1 MKMKRDA
8 DVRTREMKPFKARVV
23 VHRARQTRIRA
34 SGVEAE
40 HGLSNRQIGEL
51 ARRRSLHF
59 GVRGGG
65 CKDEA
70 GAQRVPVQTGGEP
83 VAGARSGDHVRA
95 AAGGGVVEGGRQ
107 DERRRQGLGRGMR
120 RGAPLPRRARWAGR
134 SEGCIHRQLL
144 PILYAKT
151 HAVLR
156 RVVEAGVVCVG
167 ELTPG
172 CFFGQLLSTK
182 RKPYDF
188 EIYSNNQLRPCTKT
202 ESAQGRGNVTSSKLF
217 DFTAHSRKSSSTR

>member
-1 MKMKRDA
+1 MQLGVQDAHGISHAAQTKRMYKTIHMLGVLNSNIKLNITEDGK
-8 DVRTREMKPFKARVV
+8 VNQMITTRKVFT
-23 VHRARQTRIRA
+23 H
-34 SGVEAE
+34 
-40 HGLSNRQIGEL
+40 
-51 ARRRSLHF
+51 
-59 GVRGGG
+59 
-65 CKDEA
+65 
-70 GAQRVPVQTGGEP
+70 
-83 VAGARSGDHVRA
+83 
-95 AAGGGVVEGGRQ
+95 
-107 DERRRQGLGRGMR
+107 
-120 RGAPLPRRARWAGR
+120 
-134 SEGCIHRQLL
+134 
-144 PILYAKT
+144 LYAKT